1 MNYQFR
7 PIAYIHSDFPDK
19 FGIPRQSG
27 LAQSLKSTL
36 IFEPDFRF
44 PDAFRGLEDYSHIW
58 LIWGFSEYKHS
69 RWTPTVRPPRLGG
82 NTRKGVFAT
91 RAPFRPNPVG
101 LSSVK
106 LDKIEFTKEHGPVL
120 HISGADLMNGT
131 PIFDIKPYLPYV
143 DSHPDALNGFANSI
157 KDYALH
163 VTDPH
168 EMLSYVPIEKRSAII
183 EILSQDPRPS
193 YQEDPKR
200 IYGLR
205 FSDYEI
211 KFRVEKNILYIL
223 SIQ

>member
-58 LIWGFSEYKHS
+58 LIWGFSENKHS

-91 RAPFRPNPVG
+91 RSPFRPNPVG

-211 KFRVEKNILYIL
+211 RFRVEKNILYIL

>member
-1 MNYQFR
+1 
-7 PIAYIHSDFPDK
+7 
-19 FGIPRQSG
+19 
-27 LAQSLKSTL
+27 
-36 IFEPDFRF
+36 
-44 PDAFRGLEDYSHIW
+44 
-58 LIWGFSEYKHS
+58 
-69 RWTPTVRPPRLGG
+69 
-82 NTRKGVFAT
+82 
-91 RAPFRPNPVG
+91 
-101 LSSVK
+101 
-106 LDKIEFTKEHGPVL
+106 
-120 HISGADLMNGT
+120 MNGT